1 MTTFPRAWTRPH
13 PVETLARGLSYER
26 LMKAIVYQNSGSG
39 DVLKLEEIEKPVPK
53 DDEVLIEVRAAS
65 VNPFDYHMLRHRL
78 LRRVVASKVDTKRPG
93 RDVAGVISEGV
104 EAVGRNVTQ
113 FKPGDEV
120 FGSCPRAFAEYA
132 CARES
137 DLAMKPHNVSF
148 EQAASTPVAGLT
160 ALQALRDKG
169 QIQPGQ
175 KVLINGAAGGVG
187 TFAVQ
192 IAKSFGAEVTGVCST
207 RNVEMVRSIG
217 ADKVFDYTRGDFT
230 SSGQHY
236 DVIFDLVANHSFSER
251 RRVLTPKGIYI
262 GAGIMGRS
270 VSIIGLLTS
279 RITESIQA
287 LFVSQKFPSFIA
299 KSNQK
304 DLTAIGALMEEGKV
318 TPVID
323 RRYNLSEAAEAVRYV
338 EEGHARGK
346 VIIDFGP
353 SHEVDPPATEAVKKM
368 LTPPASAAWCFNFDL
383 ERHRAT
389 RKRYHRL

>member
-1 MTTFPRAWTRPH
+1 
-13 PVETLARGLSYER
+13 
-26 LMKAIVYQNSGSG
+26 MKAIVYHNSGSAE
-39 DVLKLEEIEKPVPK
+39 VLKLEEIEKPVPE

-65 VNPFDYHMLRHRL
+65 VNPLDYHLLSHAF
-78 LRRVVASKVDTKRPG
+78 LRRVMSAVSKGKMTRPG

-120 FGSCPRAFAEYA
+120 FGACNGAFAEYA

-137 DLAMKPHNVSF
+137 ALARKPTNVSF
-148 EQAASTPVAGLT
+148 EQVASVPVAGLT
-160 ALQALRDKG
+160 ALQGLRDKG

-192 IAKSFGAEVTGVCST
+192 IAKAFGADVTGVCST

-217 ADKVFDYTRGDFT
+217 ADTVIDYTRQDFT
-230 SSGQHY
+230 SNGQHY
-236 DVIFDLVANHSFSER
+236 DVIFDLVANHSFSEHR
-251 RRVLTPKGIYI
+251 RALTPKGIYI
-262 GAGIMGRS
+262 GAGVVGLHGSM
-270 VSIIGLLTS
+270 IGVLTS
-279 RITESIQA
+279 RITELVLSP
-287 LFVSQKFPSFIA
+287 FVSQKFMSYIA
-299 KSNQK
+299 KLNQK

-323 RRYNLSEAAEAVRYV
+323 RRYSLSEVAEAVRYL

-346 VIIDFGP
+346 VIIDF
-353 SHEVDPPATEAVKKM
+353 DQPAK
-368 LTPPASAAWCFNFDL
+368 
-383 ERHRAT
+383 RA
-389 RKRYHRL
+389 